1 MSIGFALGKTP
12 VIVLI
17 GSPGSGKEAQS
28 IKISA
33 NYSLTRIST
42 GDILRTEIKNNAS
55 KTGEVKKLTESGHLV
70 PKDYIETLMKE
81 YMLGAIT
88 QKTKGFIVDGYPR
101 DIAQGESF
109 EKKFKKPDV
118 IIYLDV
124 ADATIIKRLK
134 ERTGTSGRADDNAD
148 AITKRLRQFKESTL
162 LLVEHYKKRGECVTV
177 NGNKSEDEIFSD
189 IQKILDV
196 KYKNL

>member
-1 MSIGFALGKTP
+1 MSIAYALGKTP

-28 IKISA
+28 IKIST
-33 NYSLTRIST
+33 NYSFSRIST

-55 KTGEVKKLTESGHLV
+55 KTGEVKKLTESGQLV
-70 PKDYIETLMKE
+70 PKEYIETLMKE

-148 AITKRLRQFKESTL
+148 AIT
-162 LLVEHYKKRGECVTV
+162 
-177 NGNKSEDEIFSD
+177 
-189 IQKILDV
+189 
-196 KYKNL
+196 